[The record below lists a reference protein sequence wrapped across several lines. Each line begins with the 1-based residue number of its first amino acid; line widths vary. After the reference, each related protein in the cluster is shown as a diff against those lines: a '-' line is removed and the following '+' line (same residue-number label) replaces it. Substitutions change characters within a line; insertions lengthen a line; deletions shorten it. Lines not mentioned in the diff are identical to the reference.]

1 MIINNKEYD
10 VDKLV
15 KELDI
20 ENSFLKRRSNGL
32 MLSNDMIEILKKNNI
47 DYLKYNNLKEL
58 IFDINNILNEEY
70 IWELEKVLI
79 DLSEIDYYN
88 YTNK

>member
-1 MIINNKEYD
+1 MIINNNEYD

-32 MLSNDMIEILKKNNI
+32 MLSNDMIDILKKNNI

-70 IWELEKVLI
+70 IW
-79 DLSEIDYYN
+79 
-88 YTNK
+88 

>member
-32 MLSNDMIEILKKNNI
+32 MLSNDMIDILKKKQYRLFKI
-47 DYLKYNNLKEL
+47 
-58 IFDINNILNEEY
+58 
-70 IWELEKVLI
+70 
-79 DLSEIDYYN
+79 
-88 YTNK
+88 